1 MKKNAY
7 IVILLLLL
15 MLLDSY
21 VLLAREDQPLVT
33 MLFFETDLRE
43 ALNEISLQTGVN
55 IIMDHTVSGM
65 VTADIQ
71 DLPLEKALDMILM
84 SGGYTYKKYDDFYFV
99 GLADVKNFSFTSLS
113 ELEVVNLK
121 YVKVEDVLDII
132 PATYRDYV
140 TGNRQKNTITIN
152 APDRIMEL
160 LMGIIKEV
168 DQPRAQVEI
177 KVLVT
182 EIDSR
187 YIKEFGSDLFSF
199 STADEIVTGFAYDN
213 NSSLL
218 SIQGD
223 IYGQLLS
230 RIKLLQE
237 DKKASIEADPRII
250 VAEGESAELFIGDQ
264 QILLINSDDEDIAA
278 RIEKLNIGV
287 GLKVTVERIVE
298 DNIMLSLAPEVS
310 YLLKSRR
317 PDIII
322 KENSVST
329 TISLKN
335 GQTVALAGMT
345 ARGESAYNK
354 SIPYLDEIPLLRW
367 LFSLEGESGAETELL
382 VFVTP
387 VIR

>member
-1 MKKNAY
+1 MRRNIF

-15 MLLDSY
+15 LFLASY
-21 VLLAREDQPLVT
+21 VSLAREEQPLVT
-33 MLFFETDLRE
+33 MLLFETDLRE
-43 ALNEISLQTGVN
+43 ALNEIALQTGVI
-55 IIMDHTVSGM
+55 IIMDHTVSGTI
-65 VTADIQ
+65 TADIQ

-84 SGGYTYKKYDDFYFV
+84 SGGYTYKKYDDYYFV
-99 GLADVKNFSFTSLS
+99 GLADVKNASFSNLS

-121 YVKVEDVLDII
+121 YVKVEDVLDVI
-132 PATYRDYV
+132 PSTYRDYV

-152 APDRIMEL
+152 APARIMDL
-160 LMGIIKEV
+160 LRGIIKEV

-199 STADEIVTGFAYDN
+199 STADEIVKGFAYDN
-213 NSSLL
+213 SSSLL

-223 IYGQLLS
+223 VYGQLLS

-237 DKKASIEADPRII
+237 KKQASIEADPRII
-250 VAEGESAELFIGDQ
+250 IAEGESAELFIGDQ
-264 QILLINSDDEDIAA
+264 QILLINSDDEDLAA
-278 RIEKLNIGV
+278 RIEKLNVGV

-298 DNIMLSLAPEVS
+298 DNIMLSIAPEIS
-310 YLLKSRR
+310 YLVKSRR
-317 PDIII
+317 PDLII

-329 TISLKN
+329 TISLKD

-367 LFSLEGESGAETELL
+367 LFSLDGGSGTETELL

>member
-1 MKKNAY
+1 MAVKKNAY

-21 VLLAREDQPLVT
+21 VVLAREDQPLVT

-168 DQPRAQVEI
+168 DQPRTQVEI

-264 QILLINSDDEDIAA
+264 QILLINSDDEDLAA
-278 RIEKLNIGV
+278 RIEKLNVGV

-298 DNIMLSLAPEVS
+298 DNIMLSIAPEIS
-310 YLLKSRR
+310 YLVKSRR
-317 PDIII
+317 PDLII

-329 TISLKN
+329 TLSLKD
-335 GQTVALAGMT
+335 GQTVARAGMT
-345 ARGESAYNK
+345 AR
-354 SIPYLDEIPLLRW
+354 
-367 LFSLEGESGAETELL
+367 
-382 VFVTP
+382 
-387 VIR
+387 